1 MVTAKDFSDNLS
13 GFPLTTAYQT
23 SAKFWARSDKVDRML
38 ELLRHAL
45 DAALCPTSLA
55 NQLRRFA
62 VWCARSTCHLNT
74 ADPCK
79 VALETAERFLA
90 GGNPGATRPML
101 ERESQCHS
109 SSRIGRIGTPMSE
122 RRSRDRV
129 RPLGEPKP
137 SCSCPMGSLLR
148 HDGASLGSRE
158 GAGGIPLSVGG
169 V

>member
-90 GGNPGATRPML
+90 GGQPWSN
-101 ERESQCHS
+101 
-109 SSRIGRIGTPMSE
+109 
-122 RRSRDRV
+122 
-129 RPLGEPKP
+129 
-137 SCSCPMGSLLR
+137 
-148 HDGASLGSRE
+148 
-158 GAGGIPLSVGG
+158 
-169 V
+169 